1 MNDASALITG
11 FLFSLSLCFD
21 LGIVNVALMKT
32 GIERGFRPSFLLGFG
47 SCFGD
52 LFYLALALLGV
63 SFVFDI
69 PVVKWTLWVVGTIVL
84 LCLTWKMLR
93 DARRPHSPNTDTA
106 AAAEHGSPL
115 RHIAFGAGLALSSPT
130 VILWFAAVAGPIVA
144 GLNLGGSAGL
154 ILFILGFFAAGLVWS
169 LAVALLSSRFG
180 AAAGP
185 RMTRI
190 LSIASALLFFGF
202 AVHVFWSGLKDLLN
216 AA

>member
-1 MNDASALITG
+1 MTGVHVFVSG

-21 LGIVNVALMKT
+21 LGMVNVALMKT
-32 GIERGFRPSFLLGFG
+32 GIERGFRPSFLMGFG

-69 PVVKWTLWVVGTIVL
+69 PFVKWTLWIAGTIVL
-84 LCLTWKMLR
+84 LYLTWKMLR
-93 DARRPHSPNTDTA
+93 DTFRPHLPKADEAQA
-106 AAAEHGSPL
+106 AAPASPL
-115 RHIAFGAGLALSSPT
+115 RHVLTGAGLALSSPT

-144 GLNLGGSAGL
+144 GMELDGAGGIA
-154 ILFILGFFAAGLVWS
+154 LFVSGFFAAGLAWS

-185 RMTRI
+185 RMAQI
-190 LSIASALLFFGF
+190 LSFLSALLFFYF
-202 AVHVFWSGLKDLLN
+202 AVNVFWSGLRDIAPLL
-216 AA
+216 

>member
-69 PVVKWTLWVVGTIVL
+69 PVVKWTLWIVGTIVL

-106 AAAEHGSPL
+106 AAAEDSQLHGFYLCSKVKAPSQS
-115 RHIAFGAGLALSSPT
+115 RPGGLARNTPMRS
-130 VILWFAAVAGPIVA
+130 
-144 GLNLGGSAGL
+144 
-154 ILFILGFFAAGLVWS
+154 
-169 LAVALLSSRFG
+169 
-180 AAAGP
+180 
-185 RMTRI
+185 M
-190 LSIASALLFFGF
+190 
-202 AVHVFWSGLKDLLN
+202 
-216 AA
+216 